1 MVINWIKNVKSPRA
15 TRQTKFF
22 NVLNDK
28 RQIPTWNTSN
38 KKLQFLELKTSNS
51 RVEYIKQNA
60 SLFWTTNVKFPSEI
74 RQQNNSNIRQVWGV
88 IRLTQFVNTIR
99 LILRNSL
106 LIFSLYVITHN
117 VYLCL
122 VRIYKEQNS
131 QLRT

>member
-1 MVINWIKNVKSPRA
+1 MKYVNKIIQISD
-15 TRQTKFF
+15 KFG
-22 NVLNDK
+22 V
-28 RQIPTWNTSN
+28 
-38 KKLQFLELKTSNS
+38 
-51 RVEYIKQNA
+51 
-60 SLFWTTNVKFPSEI
+60 
-74 RQQNNSNIRQVWGV
+74 V

-122 VRIYKEQNS
+122 VRIFKEIKP